1 MWCLKSILPLAPHS
15 CNHSYVAIV
24 ILRFFGFVFFC
35 LFVRVTF
42 NLRYVVYLPQPAGAL

>member
-24 ILRFFGFVFFC
+24 ILRFFGFVFFVR
-35 LFVRVTF
+35 LFVLLLTSDT
-42 NLRYVVYLPQPAGAL
+42 